1 MVLTLISWLLK
12 KGHSDLGFVGTCI
25 SMENRG
31 FLASYGCTLLI
42 LCLYHFLQNHLCIVV
57 SSHGR
62 LVLPKVKCV
71 CPFLVEKNSEH
82 FLFFGE
88 NLA

>member
-12 KGHSDLGFVGTCI
+12 KGHSDLGFVRTSV

-31 FLASYGCTLLI
+31 FPVSNGFMLLI
-42 LCLYHFLQNHLCIVV
+42 LCLYNFLQNHLCIVG

-62 LVLPKVKCV
+62 LVLLNVKC
-71 CPFLVEKNSEH
+71 EW
-82 FLFFGE
+82 LF
-88 NLA
+88 